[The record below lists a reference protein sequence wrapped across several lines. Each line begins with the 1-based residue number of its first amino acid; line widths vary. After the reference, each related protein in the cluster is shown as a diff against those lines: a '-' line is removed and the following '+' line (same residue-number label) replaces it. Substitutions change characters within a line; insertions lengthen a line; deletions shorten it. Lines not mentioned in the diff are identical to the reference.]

1 MARPTWKS
9 VVQKVGGTLEIEQ
22 VVEHRLFLM
31 ALVRVIAILIR
42 AVRIPAAVII
52 IVITSLAFG
61 RLVGAVDDLIQF
73 AAVEPDAP
81 ALRTIIDF
89 NALAVGNY
97 QDDIT
102 LWTFHSETGV
112 KELWMVRS
120 SLKPLFP
127 LSCSRSLRSK
137 LSWRAVQFH
146 QIVREPQDNLK
157 KVE

>member
-61 RLVGAVDDLIQF
+61 RLVGALDDLVQF
-73 AAVEPDAP
+73 AAIKPDAP

-89 NALAVGNY
+89 NALAVGND

-102 LWTFHSETGV
+102 LWTFHSE
-112 KELWMVRS
+112 EVRDVTAAK
-120 SLKPLFP
+120 LPPPARFILLRYGFNVHDFKPT
-127 LSCSRSLRSK
+127 
-137 LSWRAVQFH
+137 
-146 QIVREPQDNLK
+146 
-157 KVE
+157 